1 LKFIGVMT
9 GTSLDGLDAC
19 LIDCQPNRIER
30 IESCSH
36 PMPAG
41 LQAQLASL
49 LDDHTPLALDAAARA
64 SVALSDAVA
73 DLIKDLLG
81 RTGLAPGAITALGVH
96 GQTVRHAPTQGYSLQ
111 LVHAPRLA
119 ERTGIDVA
127 FDFRNRDI
135 AAGGQGAPLVP
146 PFHAAMVCQSM
157 QAPALAGPV
166 AVLNLGGIANLS
178 CFEMQAATDAG
189 EPAGNQPAEGR
200 LIAET
205 LVGFDTGPANTLLD
219 GWAQRH
225 IGKPF
230 DPHGAWAAQG
240 TACPALLAQCK
251 SDDFFKK
258 PPPKST
264 GRDHFHLEWLARQIQ
279 ALGEAGSRLDPVDV
293 QATLLALTV
302 DTVTEALPQGL
313 QALWVCGGG
322 AKNDALMQA
331 LSRRLPM
338 PVRTTDALGWPSQDI
353 EAAAF
358 GWLAWRL
365 HQGLPG
371 NVPAVTGARGPRLL
385 GCWAP
390 A

>member
-1 LKFIGVMT
+1 MT

-19 LIDCQPNRIER
+19 LIDCQPDRMER

-41 LQAQLASL
+41 LHAHLASL
-49 LDDHTPLALDAAARA
+49 LGDNTPLALDTAAQA

-73 DLIKDLLG
+73 DLVEDLLG
-81 RTGLAPGAITALGVH
+81 RAGLAPQAIKALGVH
-96 GQTVRHAPTQGYSLQ
+96 GQTIRHAPTQGYSIQ
-111 LVHAPRLA
+111 LLHAPRLA
-119 ERTGIDVA
+119 ERTGIAVA

-146 PFHAAMVCQSM
+146 PFHAAMVCQSK

-166 AVLNLGGIANLS
+166 AVLNLGGIANVS
-178 CFEMQAATDAG
+178 CFEMRAATRNGGAG
-189 EPAGNQPAEGR
+189 GDRPPEDR
-200 LIAET
+200 LIPDT

-219 GWAQRH
+219 GWAQH
-225 IGKPF
+225 HMGTPF
-230 DPHGAWAAQG
+230 DQHGAWAAQG
-240 TACPALLAQCK
+240 TVCQALLTQCK
-251 SDDFFKK
+251 SDDFFKRQ
-258 PPPKST
+258 PPKST
-264 GRDHFHLEWLARQIQ
+264 GRDHFHLAWLARQMQ
-279 ALGEAGSRLDPVDV
+279 ALGEAGRGLAPVDV

-302 DTVTEALPQGL
+302 DTVTEALPQEL

-331 LSRRLPM
+331 LSDRLRM

-371 NVPAVTGARGPRLL
+371 NVPAVTGAHGPRLL

>member
-1 LKFIGVMT
+1 MT

-19 LIDCQPNRIER
+19 LIDCQPDRMER

-36 PMPAG
+36 PMPAD
-41 LQAQLASL
+41 LQSQLASL
-49 LDDHTPLALDAAARA
+49 LEDNTPLALGAAARA
-64 SVALSDAVA
+64 GVALSDAVA
-73 DLIKDLLG
+73 DLVRDLLG
-81 RTGLAPGAITALGVH
+81 RTGLAPAAITALGVH
-96 GQTVRHAPTQGYSLQ
+96 GQTVRHAPNQGYSLQ
-111 LVHAPRLA
+111 LLHAPRLV
-119 ERTGIDVA
+119 ERTGIAVA

-146 PFHAAMVCQSM
+146 PFHAAMVCQSR
-157 QAPALAGPV
+157 QAPTSAGPV
-166 AVLNLGGIANLS
+166 AVLNLGGIANVS
-178 CFEMQAATDAG
+178 CFEMREAAQDG
-189 EPAGNQPAEGR
+189 ETGGHQPPEGR
-200 LIAET
+200 LIPET

-219 GWAQRH
+219 RWAQRH

-230 DPHGAWAAQG
+230 DPNGAWAAQG

-251 SDDFFKK
+251 SDDFFRR

-264 GRDHFHLEWLARQIQ
+264 GRDHFHLAWLTRQIQ
-279 ALGEAGSRLDPVDV
+279 ALGEAGGRLSPVDV
-293 QATLLALTV
+293 QATLLALTA
-302 DTVTEALPQGL
+302 DTVTEALPPGL

-322 AKNDALMQA
+322 AKNEALMQA
-331 LSRRLPM
+331 LSARM
-338 PVRTTDALGWPSQDI
+338 SVPVRTTDALGWPSQDI

-371 NVPAVTGARGPRLL
+371 NVPAVTGAHGPRLL

>member
-1 LKFIGVMT
+1 MT

-19 LIDCQPNRIER
+19 LIDCQPDRMER

-36 PMPAG
+36 PMPAN
-41 LQAQLASL
+41 LQSQLASL
-49 LDDHTPLALDAAARA
+49 LEDNTPLALDAAARA
-64 SVALSDAVA
+64 GVALSDAVA
-73 DLIKDLLG
+73 DLVRDLLG
-81 RTGLAPGAITALGVH
+81 RTGLSPAAITALGVH
-96 GQTVRHAPTQGYSLQ
+96 GQTVRHAPAQGYSLQ
-111 LVHAPRLA
+111 LLHAPRLA
-119 ERTGIDVA
+119 ERTGIAVA

-146 PFHAAMVCQSM
+146 PFHAAMVCQSR
-157 QAPALAGPV
+157 QAPASAGPV
-166 AVLNLGGIANLS
+166 AVLNLGGIANVS
-178 CFEMQAATDAG
+178 CFEMRAATQDG
-189 EPAGNQPAEGR
+189 GTGGDQPSEGR
-200 LIAET
+200 LIPES

-219 GWAQRH
+219 RWAQRH

-251 SDDFFKK
+251 SDDFFQR

-264 GRDHFHLEWLARQIQ
+264 GRDHFHLAWLTHQIQ
-279 ALGEAGSRLDPVDV
+279 ALGEAGSRLAPVDV

-302 DTVTEALPQGL
+302 DTVTEALPSSL

-331 LSRRLPM
+331 LSRRVPA
-338 PVRTTDALGWPSQDI
+338 PVRTTDVLGWPSQDI

-371 NVPAVTGARGPRLL
+371 NVPAVTGAQGPRLL

>member
-1 LKFIGVMT
+1 MT

-19 LIDCQPNRIER
+19 LIDCQPDRMER

-41 LQAQLASL
+41 LHAHLASL
-49 LDDHTPLALDAAARA
+49 LEDNTPLALDTAAQA

-73 DLIKDLLG
+73 DLVEDLLG
-81 RTGLAPGAITALGVH
+81 RTGLAPQAIKALGVH
-96 GQTVRHAPTQGYSLQ
+96 GQTIRHAPTQGYSIQ
-111 LVHAPRLA
+111 LLHAPRLA
-119 ERTGIDVA
+119 ERTGIAVA

-146 PFHAAMVCQSM
+146 PFHAAMVCQSR
-157 QAPALAGPV
+157 QAPAFAGPV
-166 AVLNLGGIANLS
+166 AVLNLGGIANVS
-178 CFEMQAATDAG
+178 CFEMRAATQNGGAG
-189 EPAGNQPAEGR
+189 GDRPPEDR
-200 LIAET
+200 LIPDT

-219 GWAQRH
+219 GWAQH
-225 IGKPF
+225 HMGTPF
-230 DPHGAWAAQG
+230 DQHGAWAAQG
-240 TACPALLAQCK
+240 TVCQALLTQCK
-251 SDDFFKK
+251 SDDFFKRQ
-258 PPPKST
+258 PPKST
-264 GRDHFHLEWLARQIQ
+264 GRDHFHLAWLARQMQ
-279 ALGEAGSRLDPVDV
+279 ALGEAGRGLAPVDV

-302 DTVTEALPQGL
+302 DTVTEALPQEL

-331 LSRRLPM
+331 LSDRLRM

-371 NVPAVTGARGPRLL
+371 NVPAVTGAHGPRLL